1 MSASAKR
8 KLLGEL
14 SGVSVKPD
22 PENEPV
28 EPVSST
34 AERLQELQL
43 LVQQKDTE
51 LARLREE
58 LSQSRLQLEKLQ
70 ESIARGEKEAYQT
83 AVEQGRADGAKAF
96 EEKLQE
102 LEARHNKGL
111 DELVQV
117 VESAVQED
125 RAFIQQNIA
134 DTVAVSVA
142 RIIGESRINP
152 NYLADS
158 IYKVVEELRSP
169 GRVEVL
175 VAENVHAAL
184 MRNRVVFDRI
194 AQVASIT
201 CKADMKPF
209 GILVDV
215 EDEVVDVSY
224 ETQLRKVHQLISHYL
239 AAQNA

>member
-14 SGVSVKPD
+14 SGVSVSPD
-22 PENEPV
+22 PESAPV
-28 EPVSST
+28 EAVSST
-34 AERLQELQL
+34 AETLQELQL

-58 LSQSRLQLEKLQ
+58 LSQSRLQLEQLQ
-70 ESIARGEKEAYQT
+70 ESIARGEKEAYQA
-83 AVEQGRADGAKAF
+83 AVEQGRADGARAF

-102 LEARHNKGL
+102 LEVRHNKGL
-111 DELVQV
+111 DELVKV

-158 IYKVVEELRSP
+158 ICKVVEELRSP

-194 AQVASIT
+194 ARVASVT

-209 GILVDV
+209 EILVDV
-215 EDEVVDVSY
+215 EDEVVDAGY
-224 ETQLRKVHQLISHYL
+224 ETQLRKVQQLISDYL
-239 AAQNA
+239 ATQNA